1 MEIIEELKQ
10 AEKDLIPISTY
21 NELRDQLKEILQM
34 DPSKYHTDDWNS
46 LMLLTEYANVLLQ
59 QGNADTADV
68 SFYVKSIDILLSS
81 MRMAD
86 EENLEY
92 IYEVNPAKSDEYLKE
107 EIVIDGYDKDPV
119 ATGETNFVIY
129 AILSAV
135 LSLSAIIVIR
145 KKSTR

>member
-1 MEIIEELKQ
+1 
-10 AEKDLIPISTY
+10 
-21 NELRDQLKEILQM
+21 M

-92 IYEVNPAKSDEYLKE
+92 IYEVNPAKS
-107 EIVIDGYDKDPV
+107 VN
-119 ATGETNFVIY
+119 T
-129 AILSAV
+129 
-135 LSLSAIIVIR
+135 
-145 KKSTR
+145 